1 MADAPVEADTRPVAL
16 VTGARRGLGRGMV
29 DHLLAQGWRVYGCA
43 RHALD
48 APPTHPAHHHAVV
61 DVSIEDEVV
70 RWIREVAREAGRI
83 DALVNNAGVASM
95 NHALLTTRATLDR
108 VFSTNVGATFVAARE
123 AAKYMRRRRAGR
135 IVNLS
140 TVAVPLHLEGEAI
153 YAASK
158 AAVEELTRV
167 LARELGELGVTV
179 NAIGPSPIRTDLI
192 AGVPDDKIQQIVA
205 RGALKRLGELDDV
218 LAVLDFF
225 LSPRAGFVTGQVM
238 YLGGFG

>member
-1 MADAPVEADTRPVAL
+1 
-16 VTGARRGLGRGMV
+16 
-29 DHLLAQGWRVYGCA
+29 
-43 RHALD
+43 
-48 APPTHPAHHHAVV
+48 
-61 DVSIEDEVV
+61 
-70 RWIREVAREAGRI
+70 
-83 DALVNNAGVASM
+83 
-95 NHALLTTRATLDR
+95 
-108 VFSTNVGATFVAARE
+108 
-123 AAKYMRRRRAGR
+123 MRRRRAGR

-225 LSPRAGFVTGQVM
+225 LSPRAGFVTGQVV